1 MTRPDGRWLHSLL
14 KLGRFLMEK
23 NAGVENGLRL
33 MPLEQFEDGDV
44 GDCFVLIE
52 NIELRR
58 ARNGKQYYILQLRG
72 RERQVSMLLFEES
85 EYFAECQRAW
95 SPGRFLKV
103 RGQFAK
109 TDYGEQFKL
118 GRARLATEAD
128 RKDGFDPAE
137 FVRASRFNPEDMFR
151 ALCDL
156 AEEHVADVPLRKLVL
171 RTLERYA
178 EQLKRIPAA
187 RHMHHAVLGGYL
199 EHVLSV
205 TKTVIHL
212 ADKYREYYSDLDP
225 PISKSVA
232 VAGAVLH
239 DIGKLRELS
248 CEGTHT
254 DHSVAGKLLGHMIL
268 GRDIVREV
276 AAEVPELTEE
286 TLLEIEHIIA
296 AHQAR
301 PEWGAVVEPR
311 TIECIMVHY
320 ADDVDA
326 KVNMMAEALRRD
338 RGKCRFTSRDNPLR
352 RQIYRP
358 NRQGETGPGRQPLK
372 PADWSESSSDPE
384 PAEEQEHAQRRR
396 QRSSSSLQKELPL
409 G

>member
-1 MTRPDGRWLHSLL
+1 
-14 KLGRFLMEK
+14 MEK
-23 NAGVENGLRL
+23 NVGVENGARL

-44 GDCFVLIE
+44 GDCFVLVE
-52 NIELRR
+52 NVELRT
-58 ARNGKQYYILQLRG
+58 ARNGKRYYVLLLRG

-85 EYFAECQRAW
+85 EYFAECERAW
-95 SPGRFLKV
+95 SPGCFLKL
-103 RGQFAK
+103 RGQLTK
-109 TDYGEQFKL
+109 TEYGEQFKL
-118 GRARLATEAD
+118 ERARLATEAD

-137 FVRASRFNPEDMFR
+137 FVRASRFDPDQMFR
-151 ALCDL
+151 ELCEL
-156 AEEHVADVPLRKLVL
+156 AKEHIEYAPLRTLVL
-171 RTLERYA
+171 RTMERYA
-178 EQLKRIPAA
+178 DELKRIPAA
-187 RHMHHAVLGGYL
+187 RHMHHAMLGGYL

-212 ADKYREYYSDLDP
+212 AEKYQELYADLEP

-248 CEGTHT
+248 CEGPRT
-254 DHSVAGKLLGHMIL
+254 DYSVAGKLLGHMVL

-276 AAEVPELTEE
+276 AAEVPELDQE

-311 TIECIMVHY
+311 TIECILVHY

-338 RGKCRFTSRDNPLR
+338 RGKGRFTSRDNPLR
-352 RQIYRP
+352 RQIYRSS
-358 NRQGETGPGRQPLK
+358 RRGEQPAEREPLA
-372 PADWSESSSDPE
+372 PEE
-384 PAEEQEHAQRRR
+384 PAEAGDDPDSSKEHEQAQRQRRR
-396 QRSSSSLQKELPL
+396 KTSSQQKELPL